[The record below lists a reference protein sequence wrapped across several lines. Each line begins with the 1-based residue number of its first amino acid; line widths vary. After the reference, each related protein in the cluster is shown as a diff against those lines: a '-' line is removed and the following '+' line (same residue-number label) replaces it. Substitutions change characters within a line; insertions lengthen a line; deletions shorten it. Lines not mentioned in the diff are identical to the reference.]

1 MPLQLWASIFLS
13 PLHPSAFFSLL
24 GGHPTLSSCVL
35 PVLVPLHRESL
46 QGSRF
51 LSSPAE
57 LALLG
62 FCTVPSPSPFYF
74 PHHIVSLINALP
86 PWLSARLRLSALA
99 HASKMGIDWMLLQ

>member
-1 MPLQLWASIFLS
+1 MPLQLWASVLLFS
-13 PLHPSAFFSLL
+13 LHPFAFFSLL

-35 PVLVPLHRESL
+35 PVLVPLHCEAL
-46 QGSRF
+46 QGSRL

-62 FCTVPSPSPFYF
+62 FCTVLSPSPIYF

-86 PWLSARLRLSALA
+86 P
-99 HASKMGIDWMLLQ
+99 